1 MTAQESAQLSADD
14 GKSSGLDP
22 DSSNI
27 VSSDMNVDPEEV
39 LQYIKVL
46 SRRTKNKNRRVT
58 PSYH

>member
-27 VSSDMNVDPEEV
+27 VSSDMNVDPEEE